1 MRSVSYFW
9 LFLLCWSDEKK
20 LGFILVALVNGV
32 SALQLPLAVSYTMD
46 IVHMHFEVVI
56 PCKLLMAKLAFS
68 QRTIGIMS
76 HLVSDQHFLQAKSQV
91 TNLEKI
97 QRYQPHYTGRPEDS
111 PTYHL
116 HNRHYLTC
124 CHVCIHRAKENKCS
138 QNKWNLTS
146 IQMGEEMN

>member
-1 MRSVSYFW
+1 M
-9 LFLLCWSDEKK
+9 
-20 LGFILVALVNGV
+20 NGV

-91 TNLEKI
+91 TNITLERLFSSVGPLVLI
-97 QRYQPHYTGRPEDS
+97 QAPLLAEGF
-111 PTYHL
+111 
-116 HNRHYLTC
+116 
-124 CHVCIHRAKENKCS
+124 AAF
-138 QNKWNLTS
+138 
-146 IQMGEEMN
+146 